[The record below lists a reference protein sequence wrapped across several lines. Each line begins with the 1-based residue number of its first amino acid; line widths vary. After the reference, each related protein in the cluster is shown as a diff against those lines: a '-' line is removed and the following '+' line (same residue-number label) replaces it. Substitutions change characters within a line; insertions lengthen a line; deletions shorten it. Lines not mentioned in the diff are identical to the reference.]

1 MPESS
6 RPRPTHRR
14 PWRALAAVL
23 SAALVLVAPAVPR
36 AQGTLSALQTDVDQI
51 ARRARPTV
59 VSVYAQRLARHEN
72 GEAATP
78 RRVQA
83 RVGSGVA
90 IGPTEVLTTASVVLG
105 ADRVVIRTSNGIH
118 AEAKV
123 VGADPIS
130 NLALLRV
137 SAVRLPVIPLA
148 ARPAQVGDWVV
159 SLGTSYRAQPTQS
172 VGNVAY
178 RHREPGL
185 VLLQLTNL
193 VYPGNSGAAAVNPA
207 GELVG
212 IVQGELGTPEALP
225 DTPEERRPSAAS
237 FVVPIETVRPIVDNL
252 RREGRVRHG
261 FLGVTTRAL
270 TVAGVRP
277 GASPT
282 PIGALVEGIVTGG
295 PADQIG
301 LRHGDLIVAFRGE
314 RVEYPEQLARWV
326 SATRPGERVEIV
338 WAREENQMSGTARLT
353 ASPDAV
359 PNWIAT
365 WPDADESPASRARVS
380 QIQREIRRLNDEL
393 SRLKSPP
400 APGR

>member
-1 MPESS
+1 VGRRTD
-6 RPRPTHRR
+6 RPHRR
-14 PWRALAAVL
+14 ATRGLAAVL
-23 SAALVLVAPAVPR
+23 SAVLLLLVPGAPR

-59 VSVYAQRLARHEN
+59 VSVYAQRLARKDG

-83 RVGSGVA
+83 RVGSGVSISA
-90 IGPTEVLTTASVVLG
+90 SEVLTTASVVLG
-105 ADRVVIRTSNGIH
+105 ADRVIIRTSNGIH
-118 AEAKV
+118 AEAAI

-130 NLALLRV
+130 NVALLRV
-137 SAVRLPVIPLA
+137 TTVRLPVIPLA
-148 ARPAQVGDWVV
+148 SKAAEIGDWVV

-178 RHREPGL
+178 RHREPGMS
-185 VLLQLTNL
+185 LLQLTNL
-193 VYPGNSGAAAVNPA
+193 VYPGNSGAAAVNPR

-212 IVQGELGTPEALP
+212 IVQGELGTPDVLP
-225 DTPEERRPSAAS
+225 DTPEERRPSTAS
-237 FVVPIETVRPIVDNL
+237 FVVPIETVRPIVESL

-270 TVAGVRP
+270 TVASVRP

-282 PIGALVEGIVTGG
+282 PIGALVEGIVPGG

-301 LRHGDLIVAFRGE
+301 LRHGDLIVAYKGE

-338 WAREENQMSGTARLT
+338 WAREENQMTGTARLT
-353 ASPDAV
+353 ESPDAV
-359 PNWIAT
+359 PAWLAT
-365 WPDADESPASRARVS
+365 WPDPDEESPTSRARVS

-393 SRLKSPP
+393 SRLKTP

>member
-1 MPESS
+1 
-6 RPRPTHRR
+6 
-14 PWRALAAVL
+14 VL
-23 SAALVLVAPAVPR
+23 SAVLVLLVPAAPR

-59 VSVYAQRLARHEN
+59 VGVYAQRVARKEN
-72 GEAATP
+72 GETATP
-78 RRVQA
+78 PRVQA

-90 IGPTEVLTTASVVLG
+90 ISASEVLTTASVVLG

-118 AEAKV
+118 AEATI

-130 NLALLRV
+130 NVALLRV
-137 SAVRLPVIPLA
+137 STVRLPVIPLA
-148 ARPAQVGDWVV
+148 AKAAEIGDWVV

-178 RHREPGL
+178 RHREPGMT
-185 VLLQLTNL
+185 LLQLTNL
-193 VYPGNSGAAAVNPA
+193 VYPGNSGAAAVNPR

-212 IVQGELGTPEALP
+212 IVQGELGTPEVLP
-225 DTPEERRPSAAS
+225 DTPEERRPSTAS
-237 FVVPIETVRPIVDNL
+237 FVVPIEAVRPIVESL

-270 TVAGVRP
+270 TVASVRP

-282 PIGALVEGIVTGG
+282 PIGALVEGIVPGG

-301 LRHGDLIVAFRGE
+301 LRHGDLIVAYKGE

-326 SATRPGERVEIV
+326 SATRPGEHVEIV
-338 WAREENQMSGTARLT
+338 WAREENQMTATARLSE
-353 ASPDAV
+353 SPDAV
-359 PNWIAT
+359 PAWLAT
-365 WPDADESPASRARVS
+365 WPDPDAESPGSRARVS

-393 SRLKSPP
+393 SRLKST
-400 APGR
+400 PGSGR